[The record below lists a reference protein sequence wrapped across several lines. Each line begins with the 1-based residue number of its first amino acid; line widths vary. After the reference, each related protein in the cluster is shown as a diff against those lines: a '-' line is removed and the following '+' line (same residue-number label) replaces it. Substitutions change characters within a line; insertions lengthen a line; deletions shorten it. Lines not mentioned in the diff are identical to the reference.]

1 MQLISNMMWV
11 LLFIFYI
18 VSSDKYLYQVEI
30 VNVFSNIILSL
41 TLGIK
46 KCTKHLSDKGCV
58 CLEKF
63 DELFRP
69 K

>member
-11 LLFIFYI
+11 LLFIFFI

-46 KCTKHLSDKGCV
+46 KCTKHLSDKRCV
-58 CLEKF
+58 CLDKF